1 MSTIGIDMH
10 NTVSATEII
19 DIVGASV
26 KTLIENPELAHVIPP
41 TLLRGA
47 PGVGKSAIVRE
58 LARRLKIGFID
69 VRLAQMERVD
79 VSGLPTIKDDTTQWL
94 PPAFWPRDPESKG
107 IIFFDEITS
116 APVDCQVAAYSLVL
130 ERVVPNSNYKLPNG
144 WYIIAA
150 GNRDTDR
157 AVARPISSAL
167 ANRFSHYEL
176 EANAEDWNSW
186 AVAHDIHPSVT
197 GFVRYRP
204 TLLFKMEG
212 QDLQQGWP
220 SPRSWERV
228 ANIIPMFSDNEEI
241 LQKVVYGLIGHN
253 VGVEFMAF
261 YKVNKKFDD
270 VLEML
275 TNPKATI
282 VIPERSDEKY
292 AMTSA
297 VAYLLW
303 NGTNDKEDALRVEG
317 MFRIAMEMTDDFA
330 TMLVKNATVGNKR
343 VTRVDA
349 IKKIILSKNYEKF
362 NAKFGTSMTKRFSL
376 KLEA

>member
-1 MSTIGIDMH
+1 MSNLGIDLH
-10 NTVSATEII
+10 NCVSATEII
-19 DIVGASV
+19 DIVESSV
-26 KTLIENPELAHVIPP
+26 KALIANPSLAHAIPP

-58 LARRLKIGFID
+58 IASKLGIGFVD

-79 VSGLPTIKDDTTQWL
+79 VSGLPAIKNDMTEWL
-94 PPAFWPRDPESKG
+94 PPAFWPRDPKSKG

-116 APVDCQVAAYSLVL
+116 APADCQVAAYSLVL
-130 ERVVPNSNYKLPNG
+130 DRVVPNSNYKLPPG
-144 WYIIAA
+144 WYIVAA

-176 EANAEDWNSW
+176 SANAEDWNNW
-186 AVAHDIHPSVT
+186 AVAHDINPSVT
-197 GFVRYRP
+197 GFINFRP
-204 TLLFKMEG
+204 NLLFKMEG

-228 ANIIPMFSDNEEI
+228 ANVLTMFGEKEDV
-241 LQKVVYGLIGHN
+241 LQKVVYGLIGQN

-261 YKVNKKFDD
+261 HKVNKKFDD

-275 TNPKATI
+275 TNPKAK
-282 VIPERSDEKY
+282 VAIPSRSDERY
-292 AMTSA
+292 ALTSA
-297 VAYLLW
+297 VSYLLW
-303 NGTNDKEDALRVEG
+303 NGKNDKDDAVRVEG

-330 TMLVKNATVGNKR
+330 TMLVKNATLGNKR
-343 VTRVDA
+343 VSRVDA
-349 IKKIILSKNYEKF
+349 IKKIMSSKAYAKFNEKF
-362 NAKFGTSMTKRFSL
+362 GKAMTRRFSL
-376 KLEA
+376 TLDK

>member
-330 TMLVKNATVGNKR
+330 TMMVKNATVGNKR